1 MKNMIKFHD
10 LGKVGFIYKIKDTRD
25 PDREYPIIFFQS
37 LNYNLINHFG
47 SVALETKVLE
57 DIDVSQKNG
66 YMNFNDRVIKFPKYS
81 SIMNDLK
88 EKYGSLQY
96 DDTLEEIPYWNEEEL
111 PKLIDNFTKCLKKSL
126 LQSAKSNLEELEAE
140 ARQKVIRD
148 REDK

>member
-10 LGKVGFIYKIKDTRD
+10 LGKVGFIYKVKDTRD
-25 PDREYPIIFFQS
+25 PDREYPVIFFQS
-37 LNYNLINHFG
+37 LNYNLISHFG

-81 SIMNDLK
+81 SIMSDLK
-88 EKYGSLQY
+88 EKYGSLQF
-96 DDTLEEIPYWNEEEL
+96 DDTLEEIPYWNEDEL

-126 LQSAKSNLEELEAE
+126 LQSTKSNLEELEAE
-140 ARQKVIRD
+140 ARQKVIRN
-148 REDK
+148 REGK